1 MASGNAASCTD
12 KMCAKLSM
20 TPPGTE
26 FRYANAK
33 HAREHWFVKLG
44 LLLSCLPLL
53 LTMLGVQTVTGG
65 VWSPA
70 GSELSAISTMP
81 ESSIDDSTRVPRKWM
96 RRKRVSNPAGCALAP
111 VEGERMLKYVRV
123 VGERNSGVDGVVD
136 LLSKLFPNVTV
147 GSGFVRTKY
156 WFQDE
161 RELDPEIDL
170 EEVLVVVVLR
180 NPYDWTLLMQR
191 NPIFAPAHRIKHDWR
206 RFVSRL
212 WTTKTS
218 ITDKELS
225 STPGAK
231 CQAKYQAGEVRPCR
245 QSRTSFLGSETRSR
259 YMDPVYETNP
269 VTHLPLRN
277 VLELRKF
284 KMLNYANMT
293 QWVPHIS
300 YLKLEALDT
309 LEGVAQVQSV
319 LSRAYNLDSCDTAD
333 GGTHAYVDPQSKLL
347 ASTRAQMTAQYRDYL
362 TCNIFWSVESAVF
375 GYSAAELYTSDLC
388 SKSPYNV
395 AFNGHTPLP

>member
-1 MASGNAASCTD
+1 MGLM
-12 KMCAKLSM
+12 K
-20 TPPGTE
+20 PGSE
-26 FRYANAK
+26 FRYVNAK

-53 LTMLGVQTVTGG
+53 LTMLGVQAFSEQS
-65 VWSPA
+65 WSPSDSDL
-70 GSELSAISTMP
+70 SEVSALP
-81 ESSIDDSTRVPRKWM
+81 ESLIDKSAMVPRKWL
-96 RRKRVSNPAGCALAP
+96 RSKRKASWQCELTP
-111 VEGERMLKYVRV
+111 VIGESKLKYVRV
-123 VGERNSGVDGVVD
+123 VGERNSGVDGVVE
-136 LLSKLFPNVTV
+136 LLSKIFPNVTV
-147 GSGFVRTKY
+147 GSGFVRSKY

-161 RELDPEIDL
+161 RILDPEIDL

-191 NPIFAPAHRIKHDWR
+191 NPVFAPAHRIKKHDWR

-218 ITDKELS
+218 IMDKELS
-225 STPGAK
+225 TTPGVK
-231 CQAKYQAGEVRPCR
+231 CQAKYVAGEVRPCR
-245 QSRTSFLGSETRSR
+245 QSRNTFLGSETRSR
-259 YMDPVYETNP
+259 FMDPVYETNP

-300 YLKLEALDT
+300 YLKLEALAT
-309 LEGVAQVQSV
+309 AEGVSKVQSV
-319 LSRAYNLDSCDTAD
+319 LSRAYNLDTCSQPDATVFPFA
-333 GGTHAYVDPQSKLL
+333 DPQGKML
-347 ASTRAQMTAQYRDYL
+347 ASARSSMTAQYRDYL

-375 GYSAAELYTSDLC
+375 GYSAAELYTTSQC
-388 SKSPYNV
+388 SKSPFNA
-395 AFNGHTPLP
+395 AFAGTTPLPSVNW